1 MHASTVISVFLA
13 ALVAASP
20 VRNGQSGD
28 VDTQTKRGLVTF
40 VMTEPDC
47 PAIEAYC
54 THCNGDFNCET
65 DPRCEWC
72 YAHHQFGNGKGN
84 N

>member
-1 MHASTVISVFLA
+1 MYVSTIISVFLA
-13 ALVAASP
+13 ALVAAAPS
-20 VRNGQSGD
+20 RN
-28 VDTQTKRGLVTF
+28 VDKRGLVTF
-40 VMTEPDC
+40 QMTEPDC
-47 PAIEAYC
+47 PAIETYC

-72 YAHHQFGNGKGN
+72 YENHKFGNGKEN

>member
-1 MHASTVISVFLA
+1 MYVSTVISVFLA
-13 ALVAASP
+13 ALVAAAPS
-20 VRNGQSGD
+20 RRSAD
-28 VDTQTKRGLVTF
+28 ERGLVTF
-40 VMTEPDC
+40 QMTEPDC

-54 THCNGDFNCET
+54 THCNGDFNCQT

-72 YAHHQFGNGKGN
+72 YAHHKFGNGKVN